1 MTFPEFVKLF
11 DKKAIE
17 DAKVSFTVHAGM
29 DRGGKWT
36 LWCEK
41 YHTAEEFI
49 KYIESNDCLNDL
61 KIDGFQHVELNPQ
74 DEDSVRVVISFD

>member
-29 DRGGKWT
+29 DRGGKWV

-41 YHTAEEFI
+41 DCTAEEFI
-49 KYIESNDCLNDL
+49 KHIESNECLNDL
-61 KIDGFQHVELNPQ
+61 EIDGFQRVELNPQ
-74 DEDSVRVVISFD
+74 DEDSIRVVISFD